1 MHTLYLGLGANLGDR
16 EATLRKAIAA
26 LADEVGAVER
36 VSSFYTTRPW
46 GFRSDN
52 DFVNCCVRMA
62 TALSPR
68 QVLEATQD
76 IERRL
81 GRTAK
86 SHDGH
91 YADRVVDID
100 ILLYDDLHLDEPD
113 LRIPHPLMT
122 RRDFVMRPL
131 SEIMD
136 GAPGTADGRGGGA
149 EA

>member
-16 EATLRKAIAA
+16 VATLRKAIGA
-26 LADEVGAVER
+26 LADEVGAVDR

-52 DFVNCCVRMA
+52 DFVNCCVRMT

-68 QVLEATQD
+68 QVLGATQD

-136 GAPGTADGRGGGA
+136 GAPGPADGRGGGT

>member
-16 EATLRKAIAA
+16 ESTLRKALAA
-26 LADEVGAVER
+26 LAAEVGAVER

-52 DFVNCCVRMA
+52 DFVNCCVRVS

-68 QVLEATQD
+68 QVLVSTQR

-81 GRTAK
+81 GRTGK

-100 ILLYDDLHLDEPD
+100 ILLYDDLRVDEPD

-122 RRDFVMRPL
+122 LRDFVMRPL

-136 GAPGTADGRGGGA
+136 GAPGPDEGREGA
-149 EA
+149 PEA